1 MTLDLQFKI
10 KENENYL
17 RYLRQNSYWYKYLNR
32 RPEMFKQ
39 FDEEVKKNYKL
50 TKTDRLMRTLETIEM
65 MEKVIST
72 LK

>member
-17 RYLRQNSYWYKYLNR
+17 KYLRQNSYWYKYLNR
-32 RPEMFKQ
+32 NPESFKQ
-39 FDEEVKKNYKL
+39 FENEVKKNYKL
-50 TKTDRLMRTLETIEM
+50 TKTDKIIRTLETIEM

-72 LK
+72 LR

>member
-32 RPEMFKQ
+32 SPELFKQ
-39 FDEEVKKNYKL
+39 FEEEVKKNYKL
-50 TKTDRLMRTLETIEM
+50 TKTDRLMRTLQTIEM

>member
-1 MTLDLQFKI
+1 MTIDLQFKI

>member
-1 MTLDLQFKI
+1 MTIDVQFKI

-17 RYLRQNSYWYKYLNR
+17 KYLRQNSYWYKYLNR
-32 RPEMFKQ
+32 NQKNFSKFE
-39 FDEEVKKNYKL
+39 EEVKREYKL
-50 TKTDRLMRTLETIEM
+50 TKTDRVIKTLETIEM